1 MKEEPVNH
9 VALADND
16 GEDEDIGRHR
26 QNNMRDELA
35 LADDGENDQEE
46 EDDED
51 DGNGSEENF

>member
-1 MKEEPVNH
+1 MNH